1 MGQTNDWMAELYPR
15 WVAAHG
21 ILIVCPVHWYQ
32 TPASLKLMMDRLVCA
47 DGGNPDPTT
56 THGKDPLRAKQL
68 ELAGWSYPKHLARR
82 AFAVVTHGDASGPEN
97 LRRML
102 VDWLTDIGL
111 VQAGTAGIVD
121 TYIGYYRPYATSH
134 DDLDADTDVFEQVRN
149 AGRSLVNLVAQM
161 RAGTWTAPDE
171 GLHEPRE
178 K

>member
-1 MGQTNDWMAELYPR
+1 MAELYPR

-32 TPASLKLMMDRLVCA
+32 APASLKLMMDRLVCA

-56 THGKDPLRAKQL
+56 THGKDPLRAKEI
-68 ELAGWSYPKHLARR
+68 ELAGWPYPKHLARR
-82 AFAVVTHGDASGPEN
+82 AFAVVTHGDASGPET

-134 DDLDADTDVFEQVRN
+134 DDLDADTAVFEDVRN
-149 AGRSLVNLVAQM
+149 AGRSLATMVAQM
-161 RAGTWTAPDE
+161 RAGTWTPPDE